1 MGDGSGTG
9 LQAVDYVFCCTYILA
24 TFFVSVRSAQGSI
37 SCFTGTKTMSRK
49 VLENGYTSL
58 PNRSKSMSDISE
70 AVLGD
75 MDSETYDPENKL
87 QDTEGK
93 RRQENEEIGVNRDDD
108 EKYFFAGHKANGFV
122 VAMSLV
128 SGLTS
133 GISFLGIPAYAYK
146 NGFGIV
152 AICISPIIASYF
164 VAWVIMPFYCNLH
177 VKTVYSYLE
186 LRFNRSIRTGATLI
200 FCFRMIAYLTVVIQ
214 APALLFESTSGV
226 PRWITATICGLGST
240 LFTMKGGMTTVIVT
254 DFMQSIA
261 LVVGAICILGT
272 AVAGSNGINDED
284 IDINYAQY
292 FSLSSW
298 KGDNFWY
305 FFIGT
310 IATNIYAIG
319 TDQIAIQRLMST
331 KNLKSAQW
339 TTIASGWLS
348 SLMVLLLLLC
358 GLYLR
363 AFYRVHDNKPM
374 HHINEKNIVSQ
385 FMLHDTPPGFTG
397 IIIASIL
404 GSTISVIS
412 GGLNS
417 AAMCFH
423 IDIIQNVFSKE
434 ANAAQVVQQ
443 SRYLTF
449 LFGLSVTCLAVL
461 LSYVKIDIITLS
473 NLAVGLFV
481 GPIGATFLV
490 GIMVR
495 RANSKGML
503 ISLGATFFLIIYV
516 LAGEIY
522 CSSDYS
528 LSTIC
533 QSFFLYANMNAW
545 ATSALFGGFAALLG
559 ISLSYMSPAP
569 PRENILNLTYWT

>member
-1 MGDGSGTG
+1 MGDDSGTG
-9 LQAVDYVFCCTYILA
+9 LKAMDYVFCCIYMLA
-24 TFFVSVRSAQGSI
+24 TFFVSVRSAHGSI
-37 SCFTGTKTMSRK
+37 KCFTGTKTMSPK
-49 VLENGYTSL
+49 VLKTGYTAL
-58 PNRSKSMSDISE
+58 LNRSKSASDISE
-70 AVLGD
+70 AAPGD
-75 MDSETYDPENKL
+75 MDLENCDHENNL

-93 RRQENEEIGVNRDDD
+93 RRQENKEIGVERDEV
-108 EKYFFAGHKANGFV
+108 EKYFFAGRKANGLI

-133 GISFLGIPAYAYK
+133 GVSFLGIPAYAYN
-146 NGFGIV
+146 NGFGV
-152 AICISPIIASYF
+152 AAICISPIIASYF
-164 VAWVIMPFYCNLH
+164 VAWIIMPFYCNLH
-177 VKTVYSYLE
+177 LKTVYSYLE

-226 PRWITATICGLGST
+226 PRWITAAICGLGST

-261 LVVGAICILGT
+261 LVVGAVCILGT
-272 AVAGSNGINDED
+272 AMAGSNGINDDD

-298 KGDNFWY
+298 KSDNFWY

-319 TDQIAIQRLMST
+319 TDQITIQRLMST

-358 GLYLR
+358 GIYLR
-363 AFYRVHDNKPM
+363 AFYRVHDKTPM
-374 HHINEKNIVSQ
+374 RHKNEKNIVSQ

-397 IIIASIL
+397 IVIASIL

-417 AAMCFH
+417 AATCFH
-423 IDIIQNVFSKE
+423 IDIIQNIFSKE
-434 ANAAQVVQQ
+434 ATAAQVVQQ
-443 SRYLTF
+443 SRHLTF
-449 LFGLSVTCLAVL
+449 LFGVSVTCLAVL

-473 NLAVGLFV
+473 NLAIGLFV

-490 GIMVR
+490 GMMVR

-503 ISLGATFFLIIYV
+503 ISLGATIFLIIYV

-522 CSSDYS
+522 CSSDFS
-528 LSTIC
+528 VSTIC
-533 QSFFLYANMNAW
+533 KDFFLYANMNAW

-559 ISLSYMSPAP
+559 ISLSYISQAP
-569 PRENILNLTYWT
+569 PREKILNLTLWS